1 MMCGICGIAEANHRP
16 VDRASLQRM
25 NAALVHRGPD
35 SQGMLVRPGVG
46 LASRRLAV
54 IDLVSGDQ
62 PISNEDGSLWIV
74 LNGEIYNFPDL
85 RSDLE
90 RRGHR
95 FRTHSDTES
104 ILHLYEECG
113 EACVEHLRGMFAF
126 ALWDGPRQRLLLAR
140 DRLGKKPLYYARRD
154 EALYFS
160 SELPSLLTALPERP
174 ALDLQAIDLYLAL
187 QYIPDPWTPFEG
199 IVRLPAAHRLLWS
212 RGDLRLERYWDLAYL
227 PKWQASEAE
236 LIEQLRL
243 LLREAV
249 RCRLIS
255 DVPLGAHLSGGIDS
269 SIVVAL
275 MAEAG
280 EGAVKTFSIGFE
292 EEAFSELPHARAVA
306 QRYGTDHHEFVV
318 SYGDVRQ
325 TLPSLVRHLGE
336 PLADPSALALYHL
349 SRLTRQHVTV
359 ALNGDGGDEAFA
371 GYHRYWLDP
380 WADRYLRLPGG
391 LTRSILPA
399 LVRRLPRVSDRPVGA
414 DWRDGLRRLEQLPEF
429 DRRASILR
437 WGSYFSARQRRALW
451 REAFHPLLAFDRPE
465 KLLAGLYDHAPAASR
480 LDRTQYAD
488 IHTYLPGDLLVK
500 ADRMTMAASLEGR
513 SPFLDHQLMEWAARL
528 PERHRLRGRTGKV
541 LLRKAFRQELPPE
554 IRPRGKQGFGLPV
567 GAWFRGPL
575 AGWAA
580 EVMRDRGS
588 MLQSWFEP
596 AALERLLREH
606 QEGIHDHGKRLWALI
621 VLALWAEGVGIGSE
635 PGA

>member
-1 MMCGICGIAEANHRP
+1 MCGICGIAPADLRP
-16 VDRASLQRM
+16 IDRAPLQRM

-35 SQGMLVRPGVG
+35 SEGMILRPGVG

-62 PISNEDGSLWIV
+62 PIANEDGSLWIV
-74 LNGEIYNFPDL
+74 LNGEIYNFPEL
-85 RSDLE
+85 RADLE

-95 FRTHSDTES
+95 FQTHSDTETV
-104 ILHLYEECG
+104 LHLYEEVG
-113 EACVEHLRGMFAF
+113 EACVEHLRGMFAL
-126 ALWDGPRQRLLLAR
+126 ALWDGPRHRLLLAR
-140 DRLGKKPLYYARRD
+140 DRLGKKPLYYARRGGV
-154 EALYFS
+154 LYFS
-160 SELPSLLTALPERP
+160 SELPSLLQALPERP

-212 RGDLRLERYWDLAYL
+212 RGDLNLERYWDLSYL
-227 PKWQASEAE
+227 PKWQASEGE
-236 LIEQLRL
+236 LIEQLRF

-280 EGAVKTFSIGFE
+280 EGPVKTFSIGFE
-292 EEAFSELPHARAVA
+292 EESFSELPYARAVS
-306 QRYGTDHHEFVV
+306 QRYATDHHEFVV
-318 SYGDVRQ
+318 SFGDVRE
-325 TLPSLVRHLGE
+325 TLPSLIRHLGE
-336 PLADPSALALYHL
+336 PLADPSALALFHL
-349 SRLTRQHVTV
+349 SHLTRQHVTV

-380 WADRYLRLPGG
+380 WADRYLRLPKA
-391 LTRSILPA
+391 LTGSAIPA
-399 LVRRLPRVSDRPVGA
+399 LVRRLPHGIDRPVGS
-414 DWRDGLRRLEQLPEF
+414 DWRDGLRRLEQLPAV

-437 WGSYFSARQRRALW
+437 WGSYFSAEQRKVLW
-451 REAFHPLLAFDRPE
+451 RRAFHPLLAFDRPE
-465 KLLAGLYDHAPAASR
+465 KLLVSLYDNAPAATR

-528 PERHRLRGRTGKV
+528 PDRYRLSGRTGKV
-541 LLRKAFRQELPPE
+541 LLRKAFRAELPPE

-567 GAWFRGPL
+567 SAWFRGPL
-575 AGWAA
+575 AGWAGG
-580 EVMRDRGS
+580 MLRDPGS
-588 MLQSWFEP
+588 PLQRWFEP
-596 AALERLLREH
+596 AALERLLVEH
-606 QEGIHDHGKRLWALI
+606 QAGTHDHGKRLWALV
-621 VLALWAEGVGIGSE
+621 VLNMWADWTGVDARPGS
-635 PGA
+635 

>member
-1 MMCGICGIAEANHRP
+1 MCGICGIAGSIHTP
-16 VDRASLQRM
+16 VDRDALRGM
-25 NAALVHRGPD
+25 TAALVHRGPD
-35 SQGMLVRPGVG
+35 SQGTLLRPGVG

-74 LNGEIYNFPDL
+74 LNGEIYNFPEL
-85 RSDLE
+85 RSELE
-90 RRGHR
+90 RRGHT

-113 EACVEHLRGMFAF
+113 PACVEHLRGMFAF
-126 ALWDGPRQRLLLAR
+126 ALWDGGRQHLLLAR
-140 DRLGKKPLYYARRD
+140 DRLGVKPLYYTRRAD
-154 EALYFS
+154 TLYFS
-160 SELPSLLTALPERP
+160 SELPSLLKALPERP
-174 ALDLQAIDLYLAL
+174 AIDLRAIDLYLAL

-212 RGDLRLERYWDLAYL
+212 RGDLKVERYWDLDYL
-227 PKWQASEAE
+227 PKWRASEGE

-280 EGAVKTFSIGFE
+280 RGAVKTFSIGFE
-292 EEAFSELPHARAVA
+292 EEAFSELPYARAVA
-306 QRYGTDHHEFVV
+306 RRFATDHHEFVV
-318 SYGDVRQ
+318 SFGDVRES
-325 TLPSLVRHLGE
+325 LPGLVRHLGE

-371 GYHRYWLDP
+371 GYQRYWLDP
-380 WADRYLRLPGG
+380 WADRYLRLPGA
-391 LTRSILPA
+391 LTRSAIPA
-399 LVRRLPRVSDRPVGA
+399 LIHRMPRSSDRPIGA
-414 DWRDGLRRLEQLPEF
+414 DWRDGLRRLEQLPDI

-437 WGSYFSARQRRALW
+437 WGSYFTIRRRRALW

-465 KLLAGLYDHAPAASR
+465 NLLAGLYQNAPAASR
-480 LDRTQYAD
+480 LDRTLYTD

-513 SPFLDHQLMEWAARL
+513 SPFLDHPLMEWAARL
-528 PERHRLRGRTGKV
+528 PERFRIRGRTGKL
-541 LLRKAFRQELPPE
+541 LLRKAFRQDLPPE
-554 IRPRGKQGFGLPV
+554 IHARGKQGFGLPV
-567 GAWFRGPL
+567 GGWLRGPL
-575 AGWAA
+575 KGWAGGLL
-580 EVMRDRGS
+580 RDPAS
-588 MLQSWFEP
+588 MLYSWFEP
-596 AALERLLREH
+596 TELERLLSEH
-606 QEGIHDHGKRLWALI
+606 EAGVQDHGKRLWALI
-621 VLALWAEGVGIGSE
+621 VLTLWAEGAGIGSE
-635 PGA
+635 QRA

>member
-1 MMCGICGIAEANHRP
+1 MCGICGIATADHSP
-16 VDRASLQRM
+16 VDRDGLRRM
-25 NAALVHRGPD
+25 SAALIHRGPD
-35 SQGMLVRPGVG
+35 SHGQLVRPGVG

-74 LNGEIYNFPDL
+74 LNGEIYNFPEL
-85 RSDLE
+85 RADLE
-90 RRGHR
+90 PRGHR
-95 FRTHSDTES
+95 FRTHSDTET
-104 ILHLYEECG
+104 ILHLYEEVG
-113 EACVEHLRGMFAF
+113 PSCVEHLRGMFAL
-126 ALWDGPRQRLLLAR
+126 ALWDERRGQLLLAR
-140 DRLGKKPLYYARRD
+140 DRLGKKPLYYTRQGP
-154 EALYFS
+154 ALIFS
-160 SELPSLLTALPERP
+160 SELPSLLQALPERP
-174 ALDLQAIDLYLAL
+174 ALNLQSIDLYLAL

-199 IVRLPAAHRLLWS
+199 IARLPAAHRLLWAG
-212 RGDLRLERYWDLAYL
+212 GDLTLQRYWDLSYL
-227 PKWQASEAE
+227 PKWQASEGE

-269 SIVVAL
+269 SIIVAL

-280 EGAVKTFSIGFE
+280 QGAVKTFSIGFE
-292 EEAFSELPHARAVA
+292 EESFSELPQARSVA
-306 QRYGTDHHEFVV
+306 QRYATDHHEFVV
-318 SYGDVRQ
+318 SFGDVQR
-325 TLPSLVRHLGE
+325 TLPSLVQHLGE

-349 SRLTRQHVTV
+349 SRLTRRHVTV

-371 GYHRYWLDP
+371 GYHRYWLDA
-380 WADRYLRLPGG
+380 WADRYLSLPPV
-391 LTRSILPA
+391 LTGNIIPSLA
-399 LVRRLPRVSDRPVGA
+399 RRLPRGAERPVGS
-414 DWRDGLRRLEQLPEF
+414 DWRDGLRRLELLPEV

-451 REAFHPLLAFDRPE
+451 RTAFHPLLAFDRPE
-465 KLLAGLYDHAPAASR
+465 KLLTGLYQDAPADCR

-528 PERHRLRGRTGKV
+528 PARYRLRGRTGKL
-541 LLRKAFRQELPPE
+541 LLRKAFERELPE
-554 IRPRGKQGFGLPV
+554 AVRRRGKQGFGMPV

-575 AGWAA
+575 AAWA
-580 EVMRDRGS
+580 EELMRARGS
-588 MLQSWFEP
+588 LLHSWFEP
-596 AALERLLREH
+596 QALESLLREH
-606 QEGIHDHGKRLWALI
+606 REGTHDHGKRLWALV
-621 VLALWAEGVGIGSE
+621 VLALWAEGLGVRPE
-635 PGA
+635 PGH